1 MSERVILGAGRP
13 SAKKSNAKAL
23 AQLTDRAMKRVN
35 FDIPEEQHRM
45 LKVYAAKHGK
55 TIKDLLSDYI
65 SNLKLEAEQ

>member
-1 MSERVILGAGRP
+1 
-13 SAKKSNAKAL
+13 L